1 MLITAKTLVISEL
14 RAIQARDRLTQE
26 QLAERIGV
34 TQPAVSAWLRGASLP
49 TSESLAKLKS
59 AFPELAA
66 VVVRAALEPI
76 LGDSTSA
83 NAA

>member
-49 TSESLAKLKS
+49 TSESLVKS